1 MTNTNSNGTSHT
13 LSYTYTLNEDGTFE
27 ASFGTASRA
36 TGYYTIHDN
45 TLSITRMRDTTGPR
59 DEVTTYYTNDYV
71 IADDCSYFTFD
82 DGGNESFRLNK
93 QS

>member
-36 TGYYTIHDN
+36 TGYYTIM
-45 TLSITRMRDTTGPR
+45 IIP
-59 DEVTTYYTNDYV
+59 
-71 IADDCSYFTFD
+71 
-82 DGGNESFRLNK
+82 
-93 QS
+93 